1 MKKGL
6 WADEEVKSLFQYV
19 EEVKAS
25 SEPLKNA
32 FILHAK
38 KYNRKPNSV
47 RNYYYHEIDNLADD
61 KQRAKR
67 LKIDLKNHEKNE
79 INYFS
84 QSEET
89 ELMGKIENLVKQG
102 SSVRK
107 ACLTLSNGDVDKMLR
122 YQNKYRNYLS
132 KKQNMPQSNVIKFT
146 KRKNEI
152 LTESDINS
160 LFLGL
165 VRLVKRTAVEELSS
179 KMKEERESQNYLLRK
194 ALVDL
199 NRKEKQIQELKNEFM
214 QLKAENARLV
224 QNITKLKCDKASL
237 LSDKIRTKQTSE
249 RENL

>member
-19 EEVKAS
+19 EEVKS
-25 SEPLKNA
+25 NSEPLKNA

-47 RNYYYHEIDNLADD
+47 RNYYYHEVDNLASD
-61 KQRAKR
+61 AKR
-67 LKIDLKNHEKNE
+67 AEKLNIDIKNHEKNE

-84 QSEET
+84 QSEED
-89 ELMGKIENLVKQG
+89 ELMKKIENLVKEG

-107 ACLTLSNGDVDKMLR
+107 ACLTLSNGDIDKMLR
-122 YQNKYRNYLS
+122 YQNKYRNYIS
-132 KKQNMPQSNVIKFT
+132 KNKDASKNNIIKFT

-160 LFLGL
+160 LFMGL
-165 VRLVKRTAVEELSS
+165 VRLVKRTAVEELSG

-199 NRKEKQIQELKNEFM
+199 NKKDKQIKELKEEFM
-214 QLKAENARLV
+214 QLKMENARLV
-224 QNITKLKCDKASL
+224 QNIMKLKCDKATRMTQKL
-237 LSDKIRTKQTSE
+237 DIKKTTLS
-249 RENL
+249 